1 MAFPLA
7 TVLTAA
13 PGLITAA
20 ADIVRVIRERRQPQP
35 EQPTEP
41 DSKRLDE
48 LTALIEQQAKLIE
61 ELAINNQQLSLAVR
75 NNRMLALASLGL
87 ALLGIFLPV

>member
-35 EQPTEP
+35 EQPAEP

-75 NNRMLALASLGL
+75 NNRMLSLASLAL